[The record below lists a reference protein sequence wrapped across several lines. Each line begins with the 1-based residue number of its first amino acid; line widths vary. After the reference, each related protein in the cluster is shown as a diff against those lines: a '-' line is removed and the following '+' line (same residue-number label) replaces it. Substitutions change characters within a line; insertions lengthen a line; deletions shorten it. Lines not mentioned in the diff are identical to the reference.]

1 MINYAMKV
9 IVKNLMWFGIVEINI
24 ENKQHANLISIPK
37 WKEEKAE
44 VRYR

>member
-24 ENKQHANLISIPK
+24 ENKHANLISIPK
-37 WKEEKAE
+37 WKEEKAG